1 MTTIIGI
8 RHWTSVG
15 LLMLSSAVCWAQKP
29 ELVVQTGH
37 SAFVVSLTFSPDGK
51 ILASAGA
58 DNTIKL
64 WEANTGRQLRTWS
77 SADCISL
84 AFSANGKLL
93 ASGSVNG
100 SIKLWDVDAGQELRE
115 LTGHSSR
122 VNSIGFSHDGTTL
135 ATANADGT
143 IGLWEVATGREL
155 HILRGHSGAVNSVD
169 FDPSRLVVASG
180 GSDQKVKVW
189 DVSTGQELGTLT
201 GHSAMIS
208 EVKFSADGRSLAS
221 GGIDGIKLWDV
232 ASRKEL
238 RPLGGGSSYIT
249 SVAFS
254 ADGRTLISDSLDGTI
269 RLCDVDTGR
278 ESRTFKGHSNL
289 LTSIEKMIRS
299 VPTTSEAEM
308 LKFLTD
314 VVAPMLTG
322 HSALVIS
329 TAFSADGKIL
339 ASGSMDYTI
348 KLSDVETGTEL
359 RSLTGHSAPVSQVA
373 LSADGRMLARGSFDY
388 TVKLWDLTTVSPL
401 RTLTGHSGLIVRLA
415 FSSDGKTLA
424 SAGMDMTIK
433 LWDVATG
440 RELHTLGGFLPFA
453 FSADGKTFASG
464 GAFDGKKLDGKSFG
478 SRTIEMWDV
487 ATGQNLRTLSGHSAP
502 VRSIDFS
509 ADGKTLASG
518 GDDKSIKLWEVA
530 TGRELT
536 TLNGHSGSVKSVD
549 FSRDG
554 KKLDSVSSD
563 KTIKTWEVATGREAL
578 SINVDVEDALSPDR
592 QTVANIDHNAI
603 RLSQVATGRELH
615 QLTGHS
621 ADIASVAFSAD
632 GQYLISGG
640 VDATIKLW
648 RVESG
653 ELMMSLVALDETDW
667 AVVAPDGRYDAS
679 PGAGKLMHWMVG
691 SEPIELEQLKH
702 RYYAPGLLAK
712 TLKGERPAVVSAFK
726 DLKLFPDVTYQA
738 PAPGTTQLRI
748 RLTNRGG
755 GIGRVTVLVNGK
767 EVTSDARGPRPAPQ
781 AAKGE
786 VTVDLA
792 GAALKPG
799 QPNDIRVLAYNAE
812 GWLSSRGPVVEW
824 TAPGSVAKD
833 PPELYAIVG
842 GISAYSTESVNL
854 RYAAKDAEDMAKA
867 LRIGA
872 RNLFGADK
880 THITVLSTSG
890 SAGTIR
896 PSKENFRKA
905 FEQARKAKPGDV
917 LVVYLSGHGMALKL
931 SGDDDTY
938 CYLTEEWR
946 GGTKLIDE
954 AVRREQSITSDELVE
969 WINQIPAL
977 KQIMML
983 DTCAAGAAAEK
994 FKLIDSRSPSPDQVR
1009 AIDRLKDRTGF
1020 HVLMG
1025 AAADKLSYETSQ
1037 YSQGLL
1043 TYALLEG
1050 MKYGAVKNEI
1060 VEVSALFQYAR
1071 DEVPRLA
1078 RAIGIGVQ
1086 QPQIMAP
1093 KADSFPVARFSS
1105 KDGDEI
1111 YLAKAKPL
1119 LLRPRIFNPDDA
1131 GDEELEKAVRRQLR
1145 ETSEP
1150 VPRGPASSEP
1160 ALVYLDDGDLP
1171 TAVRPSG
1178 TFTVEGDRMKVNMTL
1193 KRGEQRATF
1202 DIEGSRA
1209 DIAGLSVK
1217 IVEHIAEAMKA
1228 FR

>member
-1 MTTIIGI
+1 MKTVIGI

-15 LLMLSSAVCWAQKP
+15 LLMLASVVCWAQRP
-29 ELVVQTGH
+29 ELVVQAGH
-37 SAFVVSLTFSPDGK
+37 SAFVVSLAFSPDGK

-64 WEANTGRQLRTWS
+64 WEAYTGRQLRTWS
-77 SADCISL
+77 SADCTSL
-84 AFSANGKLL
+84 MFSANGKVL
-93 ASGSVNG
+93 ASGSLNG
-100 SIKLWDVDAGQELRE
+100 SIKLWDVAAGQELRE

-122 VNSIGFSHDGTTL
+122 VNSISFSNDGTTL
-135 ATANADGT
+135 ASGSADST
-143 IGLWEVATGREL
+143 IRLWEVATGREL
-155 HILRGHSGAVNSVD
+155 HISRGHSGAVNSVD
-169 FDPSRLVVASG
+169 FDPSGRTLASG
-180 GSDQKVKVW
+180 GSDQRIKVW
-189 DVSTGQELGTLT
+189 GVSTGQELGTLT

-249 SVAFS
+249 RMAFS

-269 RLCDVDTGR
+269 RLWDVDTGR
-278 ESRTFKGHSNL
+278 ELRTFKGHSNL
-289 LTSIEKMIRS
+289 LSSIEKMMRS

-308 LKFLTD
+308 LKFFTD
-314 VVAPMLTG
+314 VLAPMLTG
-322 HSALVIS
+322 HSALVTS

-348 KLSDVETGTEL
+348 KLSDVGTGTEL
-359 RSLTGHSAPVSQVA
+359 RSLVGHSAPVSQVA

-440 RELHTLGGFLPFA
+440 RELHTLNGFVPFA
-453 FSADGKTFASG
+453 FSADGKTLASG
-464 GAFDGKKLDGKSFG
+464 GAFDGKRLDGKAG

-487 ATGQNLRTLSGHSAP
+487 TTGRNLRTLSGHSGA
-502 VRSIDFS
+502 VRSLDFS

-549 FSRDG
+549 FSGDG
-554 KKLDSVSSD
+554 KTLVSVSSD
-563 KTIKTWEVATGREAL
+563 KTIKKWEVGTGREAL
-578 SINVDVEDALSPDR
+578 SVNADVEDALSPDR

-603 RLSQVATGRELH
+603 RLSQAAIGRELH

-640 VDATIKLW
+640 LDATIKLW
-648 RVESG
+648 RVDSG
-653 ELMMSLVALDETDW
+653 ELMMSLIALDETDW

-679 PGAGKLMHWMVG
+679 PGAAKLMHWMVG

-712 TLKGERPAVVSAFK
+712 TLKGEPQRIVTAFR
-726 DLKLFPDVTYQA
+726 DVKLFPDVAYQA

-786 VTVDLA
+786 LTVDLA

-890 SAGTIR
+890 NAGTVR

-931 SGDDDTY
+931 SGDNDTY

-994 FKLIDSRSPSPDQVR
+994 FKLIESRSPSTDQVR

-1093 KADSFPVARFSS
+1093 KADSFPVARFAN
-1105 KDGDEI
+1105 KDGEEI

-1119 LLRPRIFNPDDA
+1119 LLRPRIFNPGDTS
-1131 GDEELEKAVRRQLR
+1131 DEELEKAVRRQLR

-1150 VPRGPASSEP
+1150 APRGAASSEP

-1171 TAVRPSG
+1171 AAVRPSG
-1178 TFTVEGDRMKVNMTL
+1178 TFTVEGDRIQVSITL

-1209 DIAGLSVK
+1209 DIAGLSVR